1 VNLGWWDKIKPKH
14 LIYVSGIGL
23 VLVML
28 VLFYQIPINSEYIN
42 LDRNRQIGT
51 GDTSLGSPIM
61 MSSNAFV
68 TIIEFGDSMS
78 KL

>member
-1 VNLGWWDKIKPKH
+1 MKPKH

-51 GDTSLGSPIM
+51 VDTSLGSPIM
-61 MSSNAFV
+61 RSSNASV